1 MKTVS
6 IKRWLAIALAVLLM
20 LPNRIVIAA
29 EDQVSEVVAQQED
42 CLSRDTEEVE
52 GSKEGE
58 IPDKETILDEA
69 GGLDKEG
76 DLDKE
81 DDLDKEKSPPEE
93 SAGDQGADCE
103 IKDPPAESEFTEE
116 VEETPADQ
124 DNDGDEEDPVEDELS
139 DIEVG
144 QEQVAEKPLKAIEQ
158 PIQALAL
165 EEEDEIITGTCGDGL
180 TWSLDRGSGILQIN
194 GTGDMDDFLSGAT
207 PWDEGDRCN
216 IIKHIVIEDGVT
228 SIGNGAFMSF
238 LTLESIKIAN
248 SVTYIG
254 DGAFYGCLRLES
266 MEMSDSVIYIGE
278 HAFQSCH
285 RLTNIEIP
293 NGMEH
298 IGFYTFYDCRDLSN
312 VKIPEGV
319 KSIEDNAFAG
329 CCNLTSLKLPNSIE
343 KIGKSAFES
352 CTGLTS
358 LELPEN
364 IVEIGFRAFSRCS
377 GLKNIKIQNGVSNV
391 GDAVF
396 EGCSSL
402 TEIDIPGSIEYIRA
416 EAFANCDSLE
426 NVNLSEGIS
435 EIYASAFQ
443 CADLM
448 SIVIPASVGMI
459 GAQAFGYYFDHNT
472 SDIERN
478 DGFIIMGISGSAAE
492 RYAIDND
499 FTFIALDT
507 LVDPII
513 TTTDIPV
520 GVRYAPYEALI
531 ENSSI
536 YSWNTVTYSL
546 VDGALP
552 PGIDLDSQNGRL
564 YGVPMGTGT
573 STFTVRMEN
582 SFSRFPDREKTF
594 SITTIDNTDRNV
606 ADYTDSGYEITQ
618 RVQDMTIDL
627 AYDQTVVSR
636 GSFDEFTTVFIDGV
650 ELVRNLDYTAEEGS
664 TRITIMR
671 QTFQRFASIGIHT
684 ISIEFRTR
692 DKGLLK
698 RAIQN
703 YEIKATN
710 SGNSSS
716 GGGSGGH
723 RDRGSSS
730 DGAPANVI
738 MVIFDPK
745 KGYVHTVT
753 GIIPREWAGYSHWV
767 KDEKGWRLVYADGT
781 EACGYMVE
789 QADGDALEQVL
800 WEMVEGAWYAFGADG
815 YLKSGWV
822 FDHQLSGW
830 YCLSAEDGMHTGW
843 YHDPQDD
850 HDYYL
855 DQTTGRISAGWR
867 QIDGKWYYFKA
878 DITPPTWK
886 FDKDTGTWAYD
897 PMNINKPYGAMYHR
911 EWTPDRYYVDD
922 DGVWDPNVGS

>member
-1 MKTVS
+1 MTIMKTVS

-364 IVEIGFRAFSRCS
+364 IVEMRLSLSR
-377 GLKNIKIQNGVSNV
+377 
-391 GDAVF
+391 
-396 EGCSSL
+396 
-402 TEIDIPGSIEYIRA
+402 
-416 EAFANCDSLE
+416 
-426 NVNLSEGIS
+426 
-435 EIYASAFQ
+435 
-443 CADLM
+443 
-448 SIVIPASVGMI
+448 
-459 GAQAFGYYFDHNT
+459 
-472 SDIERN
+472 
-478 DGFIIMGISGSAAE
+478 
-492 RYAIDND
+492 
-499 FTFIALDT
+499 
-507 LVDPII
+507 
-513 TTTDIPV
+513 
-520 GVRYAPYEALI
+520 
-531 ENSSI
+531 
-536 YSWNTVTYSL
+536 
-546 VDGALP
+546 
-552 PGIDLDSQNGRL
+552 
-564 YGVPMGTGT
+564 
-573 STFTVRMEN
+573 
-582 SFSRFPDREKTF
+582 
-594 SITTIDNTDRNV
+594 
-606 ADYTDSGYEITQ
+606 
-618 RVQDMTIDL
+618 
-627 AYDQTVVSR
+627 
-636 GSFDEFTTVFIDGV
+636 
-650 ELVRNLDYTAEEGS
+650 
-664 TRITIMR
+664 
-671 QTFQRFASIGIHT
+671 
-684 ISIEFRTR
+684 
-692 DKGLLK
+692 
-698 RAIQN
+698 
-703 YEIKATN
+703 
-710 SGNSSS
+710 
-716 GGGSGGH
+716 
-723 RDRGSSS
+723 
-730 DGAPANVI
+730 
-738 MVIFDPK
+738 
-745 KGYVHTVT
+745 
-753 GIIPREWAGYSHWV
+753 
-767 KDEKGWRLVYADGT
+767 
-781 EACGYMVE
+781 
-789 QADGDALEQVL
+789 
-800 WEMVEGAWYAFGADG
+800 
-815 YLKSGWV
+815 
-822 FDHQLSGW
+822 
-830 YCLSAEDGMHTGW
+830 
-843 YHDPQDD
+843 
-850 HDYYL
+850 
-855 DQTTGRISAGWR
+855 
-867 QIDGKWYYFKA
+867 
-878 DITPPTWK
+878 
-886 FDKDTGTWAYD
+886 
-897 PMNINKPYGAMYHR
+897 
-911 EWTPDRYYVDD
+911 
-922 DGVWDPNVGS
+922 